1 MLQKKLILGAHY
13 HFVKTYKNMP
23 IALAIAGFIFLVILS
38 GIFTVRQQSAAIVER
53 FGQFYAIKQAGLQFK
68 IPFFDRIAGRVS
80 LKVQQLDVMVETK
93 TKDNVFVKLKVSVQ
107 FLVNPNSVYDAFYKL
122 ENPYEQINAY
132 VFDVVRAEVP
142 KLKLDDVF
150 ERKDDIAVAIKR
162 ELEEAMN
169 DYGYGI
175 VKALVTDIDPDHTVK
190 NAMNRINAAERE
202 KLAAEYEGEA
212 ERIRI
217 VAKARAEAESKRL
230 QGQGIADQRREIAK
244 GLEESV
250 DILNRVGINSQ
261 EASALIVVT
270 QHYDTLQ
277 SLGENANSNL
287 IMLPNAPSAASDM
300 LSDMTASFA
309 ASQQVGEKIRERNK
323 QLSLEKPKE
332 KVVEKH
338 Q

>member
-1 MLQKKLILGAHY
+1 MEIASLILIGIIIFAFLLFTGSF
-13 HFVKTYKNMP
+13 FV
-23 IALAIAGFIFLVILS
+23 
-38 GIFTVRQQSAAIVER
+38 VRQQSAAILER
-53 FGQFYAIKQAGLQFK
+53 FGKFTSIRSAGLHFK
-68 IPFFDRIAGRVS
+68 FPVIDRVAGKIS
-80 LKVQQLDVMVETK
+80 LKVQQLDVLVETK

-107 FLVNPNSVYDAFYKL
+107 FKVQDANVYDAFYRL

-142 KLKLDDVF
+142 KMKLDDVF
-150 ERKDDIAVAIKR
+150 ERKDDVAIAIKR

-175 VKALVTDIDPDHTVK
+175 VKALVTDIDPDVTVK
-190 NAMNRINAAERE
+190 HAMNRINAAERE
-202 KLAAEYEGEA
+202 KIAAEYEGES

-250 DILNRVGINSQ
+250 DILNSVGINSQ

-277 SLGENANSNL
+277 AMGENVNSNL
-287 IMLPNAPSAASDM
+287 IMLPNSPNAGSDM
-300 LSDMTASFA
+300 LSSMTASFI
-309 ASQQVGEKIRERNK
+309 ASQQLGEDMKDKNEALRKKKQLEKLERERK
-323 QLSLEKPKE
+323 
-332 KVVEKH
+332 
-338 Q
+338 